1 MIFLTTASLYCILTL
16 LRITHTMGP
25 DKPISTSAESVQSP
39 GCRDLIKK
47 RPAAKTFDKICV
59 WSGPI
64 SAFFF
69 FLVFLT
75 ADLLPPIA
83 PHRTAEEVLAH
94 YRSHEAG
101 FKAGA
106 GLMQFTGM
114 FYSAFVAA
122 TSGQMARIPGCTHT
136 MIACQSIS
144 GTISAYSI
152 TLPSLFFCITVY
164 RLDRPP
170 ELTLLL
176 NDMTWMITAIPFV
189 TFISSNFAF
198 SWGILSDTREVPL
211 FPRWVAYV
219 SSIWPLGFLGALGI
233 HCSKQGPFSWNGAM
247 AFWVP
252 AGAFGFSLILNTY
265 YLLRAI
271 GSHDDPGS
279 PLQH

>member
-1 MIFLTTASLYCILTL
+1 MSLLEKGNLLFRQSAASLN
-16 LRITHTMGP
+16 
-25 DKPISTSAESVQSP
+25 V
-39 GCRDLIKK
+39 
-47 RPAAKTFDKICV
+47 RPSSKTFDKICV
-59 WSGPI
+59 WSGPV

-69 FLVFLT
+69 FLLFLT
-75 ADLLPPIA
+75 ADLLPPI
-83 PHRTAEEVLAH
+83 PPTRSAEEVVAH
-94 YRSHEAG
+94 YRAHENG

-164 RLDRPP
+164 RLERPP

-176 NDMTWMITAIPFV
+176 NDMTWIITAVPFV

-198 SWGILSDTREVPL
+198 SWAILSDTRRDPL
-211 FPRWVAYV
+211 FPKWVAWV
-219 SSIWPLGFLGALGI
+219 SSIWPLCFLSALGI
-233 HCSKQGPFSWNGAM
+233 HVSRQGAFAWNGAM

-252 AGAFGFSLILNTY
+252 AAAFGFSLLLNTI
-265 YLLRAI
+265 YLLKAI
-271 GSHDDPGS
+271 DKPDEPENS
-279 PLQH
+279 PSAH

>member
-1 MIFLTTASLYCILTL
+1 
-16 LRITHTMGP
+16 MGP
-25 DKPISTSAESVQSP
+25 EKPLSASSRNALSSRIGAHLKGKP
-39 GCRDLIKK
+39 S
-47 RPAAKTFDKICV
+47 AKTFDKLCV

-69 FLVFLT
+69 FLLFLT

-83 PHRTAEEVLAH
+83 PYRTAEEVVAH

-114 FYSAFVAA
+114 FYCAFVAA

-152 TLPSLFFCITVY
+152 TLPSLFFCITVF
-164 RLDRPP
+164 RLDRPL

-189 TFISSNFAF
+189 TFIGSNFAF
-198 SWGILSDTREVPL
+198 SWAILSDTREVPL
-211 FPRWVAYV
+211 FPRWVAYA

-233 HCSKQGPFSWNGAM
+233 HCSKRGAFAWHGAM

-252 AGAFGFSLILNTY
+252 AASFGFSLLLNTY
-265 YLLRAI
+265 YLLKAI
-271 GSHDDPGS
+271 DKHDEPNAH
-279 PLQH
+279 LQHEVGH

>member
-1 MIFLTTASLYCILTL
+1 MNTKKPTSSPHQRILSSK
-16 LRITHTMGP
+16 IGVHFNGNP
-25 DKPISTSAESVQSP
+25 S
-39 GCRDLIKK
+39 
-47 RPAAKTFDKICV
+47 AKTFDKICV
-59 WSGPI
+59 WSGPV

-69 FLVFLT
+69 FLLFLT

-83 PHRTAEEVLAH
+83 PYRSAEEVVAH

-114 FYSAFVAA
+114 FYSAFVSA

-136 MIACQSIS
+136 MIACQSVS

-152 TLPSLFFCITVY
+152 TLPSLFFCITVF
-164 RLDRPP
+164 RLDRSP

-189 TFISSNFAF
+189 TFIGSNFAF
-198 SWGILSDTREVPL
+198 SWAILSDTRKDPL
-211 FPRWVAYV
+211 FPRWVAYA

-233 HCSKQGPFSWNGAM
+233 HCSKHGAFAWHGAM

-252 AGAFGFSLILNTY
+252 AASFGFSLLLNTY

-271 GSHDDPGS
+271 DKPDEPSTLS
-279 PLQH
+279 QHEGAR

>member
-1 MIFLTTASLYCILTL
+1 MSS
-16 LRITHTMGP
+16 
-25 DKPISTSAESVQSP
+25 KKSTSTSNHRSLSSRIGGQLMRKPSAE
-39 GCRDLIKK
+39 
-47 RPAAKTFDKICV
+47 TFDKLCV

-69 FLVFLT
+69 FLLFLT

-83 PHRTAEEVLAH
+83 PYRTAEEVVAH

-122 TSGQMARIPGCTHT
+122 TSGQMSRIPGCTHT
-136 MIACQSIS
+136 MVACQSVS

-164 RLDRPP
+164 RLDRSP

-189 TFISSNFAF
+189 TFIGSNFAF
-198 SWGILSDTREVPL
+198 SWAILSDTRQDPL
-211 FPRWVAYV
+211 FPRWVAFA

-233 HCSKQGPFSWNGAM
+233 HCSKRGAFAWHGAM

-252 AGAFGFSLILNTY
+252 AVAFGFSLLLNTY
-265 YLLRAI
+265 YLLKAI
-271 GSHDDPGS
+271 NKPDEPNTVPEHEAT
-279 PLQH
+279 H